1 MKYMMGRGVNW
12 RPMTQTPNIE
22 PMKTTV
28 LIVEW
33 WGKADF
39 MHAVKDENGKMRWN
53 CSMDGDVLSDE
64 NEIDTRGFTGWMYMP
79 EPRKEAK

>member
-12 RPMTQTPNIE
+12 RPMTQIPNIE
-22 PMKTTV
+22 PMKTTF

-33 WGKADF
+33 WGNSDI
-39 MHAVKDENGKMRWN
+39 MHAVKDKSGKMHWN
-53 CSMDGDVLSDE
+53 CSVHDDVISDE
-64 NEIDTRGFTGWMYMP
+64 HEINETGITGWMYMP